1 MKRRIDHDKVRALR
15 DEGFNNV
22 EIAKR
27 CGCSEQHVSNI
38 LLGRYD
44 VRLDDI
50 GADRRRRLTDEQI
63 AEIPKLYYDE
73 KLRIHEIA
81 VRFNVSDTT
90 IRYWLFPKERDRLN
104 NESRAWR
111 MRRLAQDEEFRNR
124 CRDVVRE
131 SARYRKEILATKG
144 GV

>member
-1 MKRRIDHDKVRALR
+1 MKRRIDHDKVRALCN
-15 DEGFNNV
+15 EGFNNV

-63 AEIPKLYYDE
+63 EEIPKLYAE
-73 KLRIHEIA
+73 GFGIREIA
-81 VRFNVSDTT
+81 VRFNVSDTA
-90 IRYWLFPKERDRLN
+90 IRYRLFPKERERLN

-111 MRRLAQDEEFRNR
+111 IMRLAQDEEFRNR
-124 CRDVVRE
+124 CRDAVRE
-131 SARYRKEILATKG
+131 SVRYRKEILAAKG

>member
-15 DEGFNNV
+15 DEGLSIT

-27 CGCSEQHVSNI
+27 CGCSYQHVSNI
-38 LLGRYD
+38 LLGHYNIK
-44 VRLDDI
+44 LADI

-63 AEIPKLYYDE
+63 AEISKLYYC
-73 KLRIHEIA
+73 KQLGISEIA
-81 VRFNVSDTT
+81 ARFGVSPTA

-104 NESRAWR
+104 STSLAWR
-111 MRRLAQDEEFRNR
+111 INRVAQDEEFRNR
-124 CRDVVRE
+124 CRDAVRE
-131 SARYRKEILATKG
+131 STRYRKEIFAAKG

>member
-1 MKRRIDHDKVRALR
+1 MKRRIDHDKVRALC

-38 LLGRYD
+38 LLGRFNTK
-44 VRLDDI
+44 LDDI

-63 AEIPKLYYDE
+63 EEIPKLYAE
-73 KLRIHEIA
+73 GFGIREIA
-81 VRFNVSDTT
+81 VRFNVSDTA
-90 IRYWLFPKERDRLN
+90 IRYRLFPKERERLN

-111 MRRLAQDEEFRNR
+111 IMRLAQDEEFRNR
-124 CRDVVRE
+124 CRDAVRE
-131 SARYRKEILATKG
+131 SVRYRKEILAAKG

>member
-63 AEIPKLYYDE
+63 EEIPKLYAE
-73 KLRIHEIA
+73 GFGIREIA
-81 VRFNVSDTT
+81 VRFNVSDTA
-90 IRYWLFPKERDRLN
+90 IRYRLFPKERDRLN

-111 MRRLAQDEEFRNR
+111 IMRLAQDEEFRNR
-124 CRDVVRE
+124 CRDAVRE
-131 SARYRKEILATKG
+131 SARYRKEILAAKG

>member
-1 MKRRIDHDKVRALR
+1 MKRRIDHDKIRALH
-15 DEGFNNV
+15 DEGLRNT

-38 LLGRYD
+38 LLGHYD
-44 VRLDDI
+44 IKLADI

-63 AEIPKLYYDE
+63 AEISKLYYC
-73 KLRIHEIA
+73 KQLGISEIA
-81 VRFNVSDTT
+81 ARFGVSDTA

-104 NESRAWR
+104 SNSLAWR
-111 MRRLAQDEEFRNR
+111 IRRVAQDEEFRNR
-124 CRDVVRE
+124 CRNAVRE
-131 SARYRKEILATKG
+131 STRYRKEILAAKG